1 MKERR
6 PVRCYR
12 LLKKYKK
19 ELTKAQYSTIKGQ
32 IRKGDYEAAMK
43 GLNRLIGRVGYVK
56 DR

>member
-12 LLKKYKK
+12 LLKKHKK